1 MTKQTGWA
9 PMGERLIDFVPH
21 GNWKTQTLIAG
32 LRCHGLVAPWVI
44 DRAMNKELFELYVE
58 TQLVPELNRGDVV
71 LLDNLSSH
79 KSEKA
84 KQMLKEVG
92 AWFLFLP
99 KYSPD
104 LNPIE
109 MAFSKL
115 KAHLRKAGARTFDDV
130 WKFEF
135 IAFLKSLFCLLRPGR
150 NAFVTAASCE
160 AHLVYGRQSF
170 CCRPPIPLP
179 AGVTFRRWDPTG
191 GRLF

>member
-92 AWFLFLP
+92 AWFLFPAEILP
-99 KYSPD
+99 
-104 LNPIE
+104 
-109 MAFSKL
+109 
-115 KAHLRKAGARTFDDV
+115 
-130 WKFEF
+130 
-135 IAFLKSLFCLLRPGR
+135 
-150 NAFVTAASCE
+150 
-160 AHLVYGRQSF
+160 
-170 CCRPPIPLP
+170 
-179 AGVTFRRWDPTG
+179 
-191 GRLF
+191 

>member
-1 MTKQTGWA
+1 MKRNRRLWQTGRLPYLNRAIERLVFIDETSTNTKMTKQTGWA

-130 WKFEF
+130 WKAIGQICHLFSPQECRNYFKAVGCEF
-135 IAFLKSLFCLLRPGR
+135 
-150 NAFVTAASCE
+150 T
-160 AHLVYGRQSF
+160 
-170 CCRPPIPLP
+170 
-179 AGVTFRRWDPTG
+179 
-191 GRLF
+191 